1 MTRATETTPV
11 QYSVLAHE
19 PQELRDAGLA
29 CLMAGDLSSA
39 ETLFRSGAL
48 KRPYDADFRF
58 RLASTLMAQGRMEE
72 AALHEADAR
81 NLMAAQLMRENF
93 PDVEASRA
101 PDAMLAAAQV
111 FYKESQYSLCGLLL
125 QRLLPDNADNL
136 GLMRELGLVL
146 SQQGRMDEAIAT
158 YETIVRRQGCA
169 PEAHSYLHL
178 LTIFQQ
184 TGPQTLYNE
193 GRRWSRLCEETVQL
207 RSPRRVR
214 KDGKIRIGYYSATF
228 NRHQLGHFFLPILE
242 AHDTDRFEIYGYSH
256 GKIVDN
262 IGQAALDN
270 CTFRCVGRMSDD
282 EICDVIEADDIDIL
296 VDLWGHSHQHR
307 LMVFARRPAPIQ
319 VSYLNYIN
327 TTGLTAFDY
336 VLLPDGYRA
345 EGDQRWFSEEIF
357 GIGPVIAPYRVL
369 DEVEVPVE
377 APNTRHPD
385 GVFTF
390 ASAAHPSKIN
400 LEVVKVWAEILKRTP
415 NAVLELRYMLY
426 KDPVVTRAMVAQ
438 FEACG
443 VPAERLVFP
452 KQSAG
457 KAFREAFADFDLVL
471 DPFPYQGMTTTMDA
485 LSMGV
490 PVLALDGDY
499 LAMKVAP
506 SALELCGVPELIA
519 PTPQAYVDIAVDLA
533 TNPERLADIRRRTRP
548 GFLASPFRQERA
560 FTRRLEAAYLD
571 MVAIAGRQAEA
582 EAA

>member
-270 CTFRCVGRMSDD
+270 GQFLGQSQD
-282 EICDVIEADDIDIL
+282 
-296 VDLWGHSHQHR
+296 HR
-307 LMVFARRPAPIQ
+307 L
-319 VSYLNYIN
+319 
-327 TTGLTAFDY
+327 
-336 VLLPDGYRA
+336 
-345 EGDQRWFSEEIF
+345 
-357 GIGPVIAPYRVL
+357 
-369 DEVEVPVE
+369 
-377 APNTRHPD
+377 
-385 GVFTF
+385 
-390 ASAAHPSKIN
+390 
-400 LEVVKVWAEILKRTP
+400 
-415 NAVLELRYMLY
+415 
-426 KDPVVTRAMVAQ
+426 
-438 FEACG
+438 
-443 VPAERLVFP
+443 
-452 KQSAG
+452 
-457 KAFREAFADFDLVL
+457 
-471 DPFPYQGMTTTMDA
+471 
-485 LSMGV
+485 
-490 PVLALDGDY
+490 
-499 LAMKVAP
+499 
-506 SALELCGVPELIA
+506 
-519 PTPQAYVDIAVDLA
+519 
-533 TNPERLADIRRRTRP
+533 P
-548 GFLASPFRQERA
+548 G
-560 FTRRLEAAYLD
+560 
-571 MVAIAGRQAEA
+571 
-582 EAA
+582 